1 LLLLVSSS
9 KSRSLNHDN
18 TVEAINNPT
27 QTAYTVM
34 TEGGGKQRINGE
46 TITGIALVF
55 MALLFIW
62 AGTQNP
68 VWASIMPVN
77 FVIIPIGI
85 GFIIVGIIAT
95 KKANRARSSSH
106 QSHY

>member
-1 LLLLVSSS
+1 MKLLIIQPRLLM
-9 KSRSLNHDN
+9 
-18 TVEAINNPT
+18 
-27 QTAYTVM
+27 VM

-68 VWASIMPVN
+68 VWATIL
-77 FVIIPIGI
+77 IADYLILAIGV
-85 GFIIVGIIAT
+85 GFIIVGVIAIRNT
-95 KKANRARSSSH
+95 NRAKSHSSH
-106 QSHY
+106 Y

>member
-1 LLLLVSSS
+1 MKLLIIQPRLLM
-9 KSRSLNHDN
+9 
-18 TVEAINNPT
+18 
-27 QTAYTVM
+27 VM

-68 VWASIMPVN
+68 VWASIMIADY
-77 FVIIPIGI
+77 IILAIGV
-85 GFIIVGIIAT
+85 GFIIVGVIAIRNT
-95 KKANRARSSSH
+95 NRAKSQSSH
-106 QSHY
+106 Y

>member
-1 LLLLVSSS
+1 M
-9 KSRSLNHDN
+9 
-18 TVEAINNPT
+18 
-27 QTAYTVM
+27 VM

-68 VWASIMPVN
+68 VWASIMIADY
-77 FVIIPIGI
+77 IILAIGV
-85 GFIIVGIIAT
+85 GFIIVGVIAIRNT
-95 KKANRARSSSH
+95 NRAKSQSSH
-106 QSHY
+106 Y